1 MCNIFNY
8 LFFQLCFLG
17 LYNAMFSYCV
27 FFSTIR
33 MVLENNKNAEWI
45 TFWNNVSIT
54 NQLPEDYT
62 SDTWKKKAIQCS
74 HRQKDSLHE
83 PLKSS
88 SIAQCCKNDYLNYTS
103 NHHITRYQ
111 AFKAKSAK
119 EPGTSYFKRT
129 KRTSSGLFD
138 FLKNCIF

>member
-1 MCNIFNY
+1 
-8 LFFQLCFLG
+8 
-17 LYNAMFSYCV
+17 MFSGFVQCSV
-27 FFSTIR
+27 FLLCSFFSTIR
-33 MVLENNKNAEWI
+33 MVLENNKNAEWM
-45 TFWNNVSIT
+45 FWNNVSIT
-54 NQLPEDYT
+54 NQLPEDYI
-62 SDTWKKKAIQCS
+62 SDTWKEKAIQCS

-88 SIAQCCKNDYLNYTS
+88 SIAQHCKNDYLNYTS
-103 NHHITRYQ
+103 DHRITRYQ
-111 AFKAKSAK
+111 IFKAKSAK